1 MAEHKTTHPHIAD
14 EDLLF
19 EYANGVLDEAQA
31 MIVAAH
37 LSLCPQARR
46 IVQDFEQICGAM
58 IDSCREEAVSKE
70 CLQGLLARLDE
81 TEEPPCDDTVPECK
95 IVPKPVRQ
103 YLHCETRELNWE
115 TRPGI
120 NGVEFLEVNVPGS
133 DLHVEMMRM
142 SPGAMVPTHKHPG
155 AEMTLVIDG
164 GYTDENDQYV
174 RGCFTIYA
182 SGEDHTP
189 VADEPEGCLCITV
202 RIG

>member
-1 MAEHKTTHPHIAD
+1 MAEHTHLRPHIAD
-14 EDLLF
+14 DDLLF
-19 EYANGVLDEAQA
+19 EYASGVLDEAQA

-46 IVQDFEQICGAM
+46 IVQDFEQICGAL
-58 IDSCREEAVSKE
+58 IESCDEERVSE
-70 CLQGLLARLDE
+70 DCLQGLLSRLDE
-81 TEEPPCDDTVPECK
+81 AEPPAPADDVPECT

-103 YLHCETRELNWE
+103 YLNCETAALNWE
-115 TRPGI
+115 TRPDI
-120 NGVEFLEVNVPGS
+120 DGVEFLQVDVPGS
-133 DLHVEMMRM
+133 NLHVEMMRM
-142 SPGAMVPTHKHPG
+142 SPGAHVPTHSHAG
-155 AEMTLVIDG
+155 SEMTLVIDG

-202 RIG
+202 RID